1 MLRNYE
7 ALFKKLSYSKNTA
20 SLAKAII
27 KNMEAYR
34 PLYNEVESRTGIP
47 AEIIFIIHYL
57 ESNCN
62 FKCHLHNGDPLTART
77 IHVPKGRPKNGE
89 PPFSWVE
96 SATDAL
102 MDRAKP
108 KEWNLNSACEFLERY
123 NGLGY
128 YKRGYQSP
136 YIFGNTN
143 LHQKGKFTS
152 DGKFNPEAKTKQ
164 IGASV
169 FICELGLFGQTSR
182 ENKS

>member
-1 MLRNYE
+1 MIDKNEYVQLYE
-7 ALFKKLSYSKNTA
+7 TCEIDNKIYPLVASIYAKIKSFENVYSK
-20 SLAKAII
+20 I
-27 KNMEAYR
+27 KIA
-34 PLYNEVESRTGIP
+34 PPIVIGC
-47 AEIIFIIHYL
+47 IHYR
-57 ESNCN
+57 ESNFN
-62 FKCHLHNGDPLTART
+62 FRKHLHNGDPLTSRT